1 MVIKIRQSFEDTQET
16 QYKAPSLRR
25 CRDDGVHRSSRSS
38 ISSGILRLWLG
49 SGSRIRGGMSKGSY
63 RGWFL
68 NFGRVLINFGR
79 CKGL

>member
-38 ISSGILRLWLG
+38 ISSGILRLCLG
-49 SGSRIRGGMSKGSY
+49 SGSRGGMSKGSY